1 MDKGTGITSPINRQN
16 RKSTAGNSR
25 EDYTPSNRRRKGR
38 IFRGTF
44 VKNLSRYVCPAQGT
58 KKIMAIKKSPKGTT
72 VSQTGQRTKKK
83 IPHSTGGGEREAVAA
98 TLYAATLLLVNK
110 QRDRKGRAVLCS
122 RFFLGLGSLRALCDV
137 YRCKRVAPFYAR
149 AFSSDWEVFG
159 RFAMFIVASNVY
171 LTSSKSTSSAV
182 GPLEPLLSVGPACGP
197 CGPAWPACACC

>member
-44 VKNLSRYVCPAQGT
+44 VPRRGRRK
-58 KKIMAIKKSPKGTT
+58 T

-137 YRCKRVAPFYAR
+137 YRCKQRLFN
-149 AFSSDWEVFG
+149 FFEVDVLSG
-159 RFAMFIVASNVY
+159 R
-171 LTSSKSTSSAV
+171 AV
-182 GPLEPLLSVGPACGP
+182 GAVGAVVVSRACLRTLRACLAGLCLLLRSVHL
-197 CGPAWPACACC
+197 CASGLLADLAGLLGRLVLAVAQRTSLRWQPGRRS